1 MIIKTSIRRAN
12 QWQAASALGDT
23 GSRANLMHIGLL
35 PENVKPRIKP
45 TTEMVVDVQRNPIQ
59 VYGEVEVVMK
69 ITDSSGI
76 AKIRKVPFVIA
87 EIPFEPL
94 ILGKPWFN
102 EHNPW
107 ILNWEDNFWVH
118 PPSRDNCELVTT
130 PKAFRRAKLE
140 ARAIYVLTHITEDPQ
155 EALARDFKNL
165 VLQSPGPPR
174 PEQPSNEKAARKWED
189 LYPEYTKLFDM
200 VEARKLAKLSG
211 RTHKIDYLT
220 TKPKLSARQV
230 SALDELCPF
239 DFRIEHRPGSTNPA
253 DALSRRPEHY
263 NADEIQEARHTQ
275 LPMFLAK
282 FAQETAL
289 ATEGRLAKKKISES
303 VNGSRATS
311 AGSLGP
317 RSVSAL
323 EEGTTRGMLGDGEGR
338 LYRSGSL
345 VRRLRLVRAAGKTPT
360 AGHDNDELGE
370 PLESALRRAQ
380 EADPEAKKLLEKL
393 RGGSELSRRE
403 RRRWRLNDK
412 GSLLLQDRLY
422 VPVGMRKEILMLI
435 HDDPAAGHQGVTRT
449 LKRAR
454 LWYTWPGMRED
465 IVEHIRFCH
474 ECQTSKGRQHLPY
487 GELAAL
493 PIPNEPFEEISM
505 DFITGLPSVVDIHG
519 RKRDAILVIVDRLT
533 KYCVFVATSKSLTA
547 EGLANI
553 LLDKIF
559 RDYGIPEGIVTD
571 RGSLFTSGYW
581 RTFCHLIAMKRRLS
595 TAFHPQ
601 TDGQTE
607 RMNQGIEHYLRT
619 YGASQQDDWVD
630 WLPLAQFAY
639 NTGSHASTGESPAKA
654 LRGYEPRGPG
664 AAREDLRIVN
674 EQGGLR
680 SEELRKNLEAIKERL
695 AKAQE
700 TYAKYYNK
708 KHINKQFELGQ
719 KVLLSTKNLKLKR
732 PSKKLAAKYLG
743 PYEITRVIGDHKLA
757 YELELPKTMRIHN
770 VFPISVLEE
779 YRGDASARSQEDNL
793 VEEDEVFDIERLIA
807 HKGNKGR
814 KYLVK
819 WVGYPDSE
827 NSWVPRKDFTD
838 RSIWQEYDRLVQ
850 SEAAAK
856 QMRNS

>member
-140 ARAIYVLTHITEDPQ
+140 ARATYVLTHTTEDPQ

-200 VEARKLAKLSG
+200 
-211 RTHKIDYLT
+211 
-220 TKPKLSARQV
+220 
-230 SALDELCPF
+230 
-239 DFRIEHRPGSTNPA
+239 
-253 DALSRRPEHY
+253 
-263 NADEIQEARHTQ
+263 

-474 ECQTSKGRQHLPY
+474 ECQTNKGRQHLPY